1 MFLKIVHVYCACHS
15 IFTVN
20 DLKKSSLLGDQK
32 VKKNIRPS
40 LFVMSGKLV
49 KKKGKKKKKKKKE
62 KFHGWFLA
70 DCMNRKV
77 SGNIEKC

>member
-1 MFLKIVHVYCACHS
+1 
-15 IFTVN
+15 VN

-49 KKKGKKKKKKKKE
+49 KKKGKKKKKK
-62 KFHGWFLA
+62 
-70 DCMNRKV
+70 RKSLTV
-77 SGNIEKC
+77 GSWQTA